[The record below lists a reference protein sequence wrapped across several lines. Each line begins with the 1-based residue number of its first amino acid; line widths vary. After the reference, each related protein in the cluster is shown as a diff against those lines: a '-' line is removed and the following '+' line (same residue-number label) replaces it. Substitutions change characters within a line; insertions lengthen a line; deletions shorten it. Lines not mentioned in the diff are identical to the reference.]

1 MTPIGT
7 ALEAYDHPYYAYA
20 FVVNNIV
27 MKRARF
33 RASMLSKTAVTMADY
48 CKSITTASMCLPL
61 SLGMWLDLLA
71 FVFVSGV
78 GLKSP
83 VSSTICI

>member
-1 MTPIGT
+1 MTNPITGVRGKMD
-7 ALEAYDHPYYAYA
+7 LYAA
-20 FVVNNIV
+20 

-61 SLGMWLDLLA
+61 SLGMWLVLLA
-71 FVFVSGV
+71 FVFVSGA

-83 VSSTICI
+83 VS